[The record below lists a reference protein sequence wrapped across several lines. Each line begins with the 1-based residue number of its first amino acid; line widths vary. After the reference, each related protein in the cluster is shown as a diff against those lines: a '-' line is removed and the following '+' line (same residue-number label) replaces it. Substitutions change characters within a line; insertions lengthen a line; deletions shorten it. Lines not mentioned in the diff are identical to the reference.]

1 MSTLIG
7 AKTVR
12 TLPANF
18 MFRDPDWC
26 QRGDRH
32 NLRSENSHVVWLLID
47 LASMANGYHNYQQN
61 PIINGVDNAMF
72 TDSEPVTLTP
82 PERS

>member
-1 MSTLIG
+1 M
-7 AKTVR
+7 
-12 TLPANF
+12 
-18 MFRDPDWC
+18 
-26 QRGDRH
+26 
-32 NLRSENSHVVWLLID
+32 VWLLID

-61 PIINGVDNAMF
+61 PIINGVDNPIV